1 MASNPAVES
10 GEEGAGGS
18 SSSDYEE
25 DCYFAFV
32 EKSETPSFDIDDPE
46 WVDDDDGDAFEIV
59 DGDVTCVGDVI
70 DPQLG
75 ETCLVE
81 AEFYNQ
87 KPGRG
92 KRKPVKGVR
101 VKFQDLS
108 KPYVA
113 RVTNQT
119 NYHRFLQLVKGE
131 EPPTDMPNN
140 TEQIPEELKGLN
152 PEEQE
157 KQKEIW
163 AKELATVSVLY
174 YLIPS
179 VVAKLKA
186 LGGYGP
192 PPEFEGLSKEEQE
205 ALQEEWSKELMTLE
219 EEVQTLQDVW
229 ASKTERIRELKA
241 KLGYSVW
248 SDLTSQMNKG
258 ISNVKESHVYQ
269 KTESVIKSTAEKTT
283 SLLGGFGSGFTSG
296 ISSKLG
302 AIKNSESFR
311 SFEEKVGGVY
321 ENVKT
326 KVSTSRSSSMQ
337 SFDDALREAEA
348 AIKKGGSG
356 ATTPIPEERP

>member
-163 AKELATVSVLY
+163 AKELAT
-174 YLIPS
+174 
-179 VVAKLKA
+179 
-186 LGGYGP
+186 
-192 PPEFEGLSKEEQE
+192 
-205 ALQEEWSKELMTLE
+205 LE